1 MASHQTSDKEQSV
14 TDTSD
19 EAQEPTA
26 SESESGTGVST
37 GPNNP
42 REGQQDATRSPEGES
57 PGEAA
62 GGGQHGG

>member
-1 MASHQTSDKEQSV
+1 M

-19 EAQEPTA
+19 QAQEPTS